1 MSDSERAQSGN
12 SEGMPDF
19 DAMTDEEIAEWKREQ
34 KAELD
39 SALEAETGLSD
50 SEADALD
57 ALIDAREDEQNTAT
71 VELAEGVEVE
81 VKTHTNATV
90 EDKLDFI
97 ANNQSDLQAVRSEL
111 IECIAWFIEDP
122 DYGEAAVWSAY
133 AEQYGLVYLADV
145 FERVVEPSL
154 GDMPASEEAI
164 RKFRGE

>member
-1 MSDSERAQSGN
+1 
-12 SEGMPDF
+12 MPDF
-19 DAMTDEEIAEWKREQ
+19 DAMTDAEIEEWKRQQ
-34 KAELD
+34 KADLD
-39 SALEAETGLSD
+39 AKLEEETGLSD

-57 ALIDAREDEQNTAT
+57 ALIEAREDAQETAT

-97 ANNQSDLQAVRSEL
+97 SNNQSDLQAVRSEL
-111 IECIAWFIEDP
+111 IECVAWFVEDD
-122 DYGEAAVWSAY
+122 DYGETAVWSAY
-133 AEQYGLVYLADV
+133 AERYGLVYLADV

-154 GDMPASEEAI
+154 GDMPASEEAV